1 MAEMLPV
8 PATSLDPQKPATM
21 QASWSARLI
30 GLLEE
35 QPLLEAAQKKL
46 TDWLQPLVDW
56 SESTGLKDVLHGRQ
70 IGHSLHPIATDL
82 PIGFWTSAMLL
93 DLAGAKRSARLMT
106 AMGCATA
113 VVAVAS
119 GTADWTAT
127 HGRERRLG
135 LLHGA
140 LNVTGLACQATALV
154 SRRHYTRWN
163 WIGSA
168 ITTATAYLGG
178 ELVYGRGVGVDHDAW
193 TAGPADWTPT
203 CRVTDIPDGLMK
215 GVQVE
220 GRRVLLHRQGAF
232 VSAMENAC
240 THMGGPLDE
249 GRVDAEVVTCPWH
262 GSRFRLTDG
271 ACMRGPA
278 TFPQLRLEARVRG
291 GVVEVR
297 GRAG

>member
-21 QASWSARLI
+21 QASWSVRLI

-35 QPLLEAAQKKL
+35 QPLLEAAQEKL

-93 DLAGAKRSARLMT
+93 DLVGAKKS
-106 AMGCATA
+106 
-113 VVAVAS
+113 
-119 GTADWTAT
+119 ADWTAT

-135 LLHGA
+135 LLHGV
-140 LNVTGLACQATALV
+140 LNLAGLACQTAALL

-163 WIGSA
+163 WIRSA
-168 ITTATAYLGG
+168 IMTGTAYLGG
-178 ELVYGRGVGVDHDAW
+178 ELVYGRSIRVNHDAW
-193 TAGPADWTPT
+193 TAGPAEWTPT
-203 CRVTDIPDGLMK
+203 CRLTDIPVGLMK

-220 GRRVLLHRQGAF
+220 GRRVLLHRNG
-232 VSAMENAC
+232 VVVTAMENAC
-240 THMGGPLDE
+240 SHMGGPLD
-249 GRVDAEVVTCPWH
+249 
-262 GSRFRLTDG
+262 DG
-271 ACMRGPA
+271 K
-278 TFPQLRLEARVRG
+278 VSG
-291 GVVEVR
+291 GVVTTSQASSMLKHYSRSYGKNTAWALGNPRVLTDER
-297 GRAG
+297 E

>member
-113 VVAVAS
+113 VVAAAS

-140 LNVTGLACQATALV
+140 LNLTGLACQAECEAHGHEGCQERARA
-154 SRRHYTRWN
+154 SR
-163 WIGSA
+163 
-168 ITTATAYLGG
+168 
-178 ELVYGRGVGVDHDAW
+178 
-193 TAGPADWTPT
+193 
-203 CRVTDIPDGLMK
+203 
-215 GVQVE
+215 
-220 GRRVLLHRQGAF
+220 
-232 VSAMENAC
+232 
-240 THMGGPLDE
+240 
-249 GRVDAEVVTCPWH
+249 
-262 GSRFRLTDG
+262 
-271 ACMRGPA
+271 
-278 TFPQLRLEARVRG
+278 
-291 GVVEVR
+291 
-297 GRAG
+297 

>member
-113 VVAVAS
+113 VVAAAS

-203 CRVTDIPDGLMK
+203 CRVTDIPEGLMK